1 MNNFFGKYGV
11 YFLALLAML
20 FWGASFVWY
29 KQAVIFYGPLTI
41 VFFRLLI
48 STLLLLLTTH
58 KVKSD
63 IHKGDGKLFILLGL
77 FEPFFYF
84 LGESFGLLYL
94 SATVGAIIISTI
106 PLLTPIFSYFFLH
119 ERVTKLGLVGLFV
132 SFAGVILVVTE
143 NYEGFVTF
151 KGVLL
156 MMFAVLSAIGYG
168 IVVRKLADRYSVFT
182 IVKKQNYVGMLLFFP
197 LFLGFEGKTFLT
209 VQPQMEA
216 IIPIIFL
223 AVFASTLAFI
233 FNTLIIRKL
242 GLINATVFANLIPV
256 FTAIISY
263 FLLKEAFGV
272 QKITGIVIVIFGLFV
287 SQIPLIRNR
296 SKL

>member
-1 MNNFFGKYGV
+1 MNKIIDRYLV
-11 YFLALLAML
+11 YVMAVLAML

-29 KQAVIFYGPLTI
+29 KQAVVFYGPLTI
-41 VFFRLLI
+41 VFFRLLF
-48 STLLLLLTTH
+48 STIVLLLTTH
-58 KVKSD
+58 KVKGN

-119 ERVTKLGLVGLFV
+119 ERVTKLGLIGLFV

-151 KGVLL
+151 KGFLL
-156 MMFAVLSAIGYG
+156 MMFAVVSAIGYG

-209 VQPQMEA
+209 IQPQLEA

-223 AVFASTLAFI
+223 ALFASTLAFI

-256 FTAIISY
+256 FTATISY

-272 QKITGIVIVIFGLFV
+272 QKITGIVIVIAGLFV

-296 SKL
+296 GKI